1 MQNRDQYQLNFWF
14 LLGVEIENERSTY
27 WLSLRLLITHTIL
40 RNVTVICQ
48 ERKEKIHNAR
58 YRISAT
64 VLEKYTS
71 PISIVNF
78 FRNVLI
84 FIERNAYKDIP
95 TDVFVFNLNKQFQI
109 FTQELLF
116 KILNNASDNFDN
128 VKYSCEYCCL

>member
-1 MQNRDQYQLNFWF
+1 MQNKDQYQLNFWF
-14 LLGVEIENERSTY
+14 LLGFEIENGRSAY
-27 WLSLRLLITHTIL
+27 QLSLRLLITHTIL

-71 PISIVNF
+71 PISILNF
-78 FRNVLI
+78 FSNVFFL
-84 FIERNAYKDIP
+84 ERIPNREIP
-95 TDVFVFNLNKQFQI
+95 TDVFVFNFIKQFQI